1 VWREI
6 EATPDFWT
14 TLSPLE
20 PAAVPRIH
28 EMAAEYRWEVLFVTQ
43 RPETAGETVQRQTQR
58 WLAAHGFE
66 LPSVVVIPGSRGR
79 AAAAL
84 RLDYLV
90 DDNSKNCV
98 DAISD
103 SHGTK
108 PFLVLREPDAVSE
121 RSARKLGIRVVRSV
135 GECLDVLARVSVEG
149 QDDPGILDRI
159 AQRIGWRKPVAP

>member
-1 VWREI
+1 M
-6 EATPDFWT
+6 

-20 PAAVPRIH
+20 PGAVARIQ
-28 EMAAEYRWEVLFVTQ
+28 EMAVVYGWEVLFVTQ
-43 RPETAGETVQRQTQR
+43 RPDTAGDTVQRQTQL
-58 WLAAHGFE
+58 WLAAQGFD

-84 RLDYLV
+84 KLDYLI
-90 DDNSKNCV
+90 DDSSKNCV

-121 RSARKLGIRVVRSV
+121 RSARKLGIRVARSV
-135 GECLDVLARVSVEG
+135 GECLDVLARVSEG
-149 QDDPGILDRI
+149 RHDPGFLDRI
-159 AQRIGWRKPVAP
+159 AERIGWRKPAAR